1 MKRILSILMLF
12 CLIGAGLSACTS
24 HQTVEIPVL
33 TVGGTIEATTGARSW
48 SVKQGFG
55 NWMTQDASTVFPL
68 DDPDSYPTLTFSRD
82 GLITL
87 MWDTTP
93 DAYSVAY
100 WKEEVWLD
108 GMEAMMTEAELCD
121 QGFIMP
127 EEDTSAI
134 VTVRAIWEKQ
144 AFRGWYGDVEYIFK
158 VE

>member
-68 DDPDSYPTLTFSRD
+68 DDPD
-82 GLITL
+82 
-87 MWDTTP
+87 
-93 DAYSVAY
+93 
-100 WKEEVWLD
+100 
-108 GMEAMMTEAELCD
+108 
-121 QGFIMP
+121 
-127 EEDTSAI
+127 
-134 VTVRAIWEKQ
+134 
-144 AFRGWYGDVEYIFK
+144 
-158 VE
+158 